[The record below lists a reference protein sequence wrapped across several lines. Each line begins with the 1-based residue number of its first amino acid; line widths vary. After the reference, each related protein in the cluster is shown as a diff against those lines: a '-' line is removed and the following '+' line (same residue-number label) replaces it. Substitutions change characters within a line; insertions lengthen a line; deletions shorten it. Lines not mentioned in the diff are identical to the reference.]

1 MTKRLKYTLLI
12 VFAAIAFAFVGLGLF
27 MPGVVFAD
35 LKDKNNLFK
44 FDGSCYF
51 YYKAKEGDLGATDC
65 RLSFKLDKLTP
76 KYDDVRNELQPWWG
90 HLEKAH
96 YTYTANVIRVNEDGS
111 VAKLVTETIT
121 YWQNGSSANIVFSR
135 QKFVYYDEIIEFAE
149 PMFTAAGG
157 TVKEKSTTEDE
168 GYIKNRAV
176 GNLDFKKQQSGFD
189 NVNPFILINVIP
201 QSATAKYKVEFK
213 YNIFRYTDNGMF
225 TNYSQTLSGECET
238 DTQSLYGKF
247 SEMQNLGVLSERLT
261 GNAYE
266 YADKVVNKREK
277 KNITVKYLTQIADTP
292 FATMKTEPA
301 EVYAINGEVTRDD
314 VAAALGKKSF
324 DCIGSYCNGFNVEGT
339 TYTATYFKGKY
350 LKARTVDGNEDTI
363 YLDINNSY
371 KDFYQPFVAL
381 GLMDAGA
388 FETTFSERVYAPYKE
403 KLAGYSPATIHGY
416 FAFTV
421 IPKSY
426 TLNAAFADIFNVG
439 ACKAG
444 AVYGLDYGVSLT
456 PAKYQTLLDDF
467 HYSYLTRVWNGFMD
481 LLNQGADNA
490 NVYVMYVRPED
501 STTFINESGSEDP
514 DDNSGAIGNVWDKTF
529 GAVTGF
535 FGDAWGAVTGFFGG
549 LSGTWKAVIAVASIA
564 AVVAVMVAFRKYKK

>member
-12 VFAAIAFAFVGLGLF
+12 IFAAIAFAFVGLSLF

-35 LKDKNNLFK
+35 LKDGNNLFK
-44 FDGSCYF
+44 FEGDS
-51 YYKAKEGDLGATDC
+51 YYSYRKKEGDLTATDW
-65 RLSFKLDKLTP
+65 RLGFKLDKLTP

-90 HLEKAH
+90 HLEKPH
-96 YTYTANVIRVNEDGS
+96 YTYTAAVYRNGEETP
-111 VAKLVTETIT
+111 LVKETIT
-121 YWQNGSSANIVFSR
+121 YWQNGNFANIVFSR
-135 QKFVYYDEIIEFAE
+135 QKFAYYDEIIEFAE

-157 TVKEKSTTEDE
+157 TVKEKSPTEDE
-168 GYIKNRAV
+168 GYIENRAV
-176 GNLDFKKQQSGFD
+176 GNLAFKTENSGITS
-189 NVNPFILINVIP
+189 VNPFVLVTIIP
-201 QSATAKYKVEFK
+201 QSATAEYYVKFK
-213 YNIFRYTDNGMF
+213 YSIFRYTDNGMF
-225 TNYSQTLSGECET
+225 TNYSQTLSGDCET

-247 SEMQNLGVLSERLT
+247 SSMKSLGVLSEKLS

-266 YADKVVNKREK
+266 YADKVVNNREK

-292 FATMKTEPA
+292 FATMKTESA
-301 EVYAINGEVTRDD
+301 EVYAINGEITRDD
-314 VAAALGKKSF
+314 VAAALGRTTF
-324 DCIGSYCNGFNVEGT
+324 DCIGSYCNGFNVEGS

-371 KDFYQPFVAL
+371 KDFYKPFVEL

-501 STTFINESGSEDP
+501 DTTFINESGSDDP
-514 DDNSGAIGNVWDKTF
+514 DDNSGAIGNLFNDTI

-535 FGDAWGAVTGFFGG
+535 FGDAWNTVTGFFGG
-549 LSGTWKAVIAVASIA
+549 LSGTWKAVIAVAILA
-564 AVVAVMVAFRKYKK
+564 AVVVAMVAFRKYKK